1 MANPLAKGPLALSLF
16 LILAGCSDPAP
27 PAPRGNAMPSPSE
40 AELAEVSGGAA
51 KAWVRGERARAES
64 ETAPRKPWLSATG
77 KRWRPS
83 SATPTPSPSSASP
96 RGA

>member
-51 KAWVRGERARAES
+51 KAWVRGERAGQS
-64 ETAPRKPWLSATG
+64 ETAPRALAQRYG